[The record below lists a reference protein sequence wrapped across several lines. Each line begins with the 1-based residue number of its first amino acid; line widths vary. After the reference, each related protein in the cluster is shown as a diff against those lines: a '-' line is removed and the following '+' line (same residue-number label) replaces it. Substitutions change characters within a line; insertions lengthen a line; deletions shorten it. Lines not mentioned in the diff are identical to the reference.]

1 MNIMGKKRTF
11 QTSMESVQFSSVDKI
26 LHIDNT
32 CAIHVQKPNCSKQN
46 LHAHREKRNNIA
58 HPTHVKCLF
67 SLRVDSNAV
76 NFYGINCVP
85 DKKQKVPVVR
95 KIAIEKPMVAFGM
108 YECIKCANELKF

>member
-1 MNIMGKKRTF
+1 MHTEKR
-11 QTSMESVQFSSVDKI
+11 
-26 LHIDNT
+26 
-32 CAIHVQKPNCSKQN
+32 
-46 LHAHREKRNNIA
+46 RNNIA

-108 YECIKCANELKF
+108 YECTKCANELKFELDMRIGHL